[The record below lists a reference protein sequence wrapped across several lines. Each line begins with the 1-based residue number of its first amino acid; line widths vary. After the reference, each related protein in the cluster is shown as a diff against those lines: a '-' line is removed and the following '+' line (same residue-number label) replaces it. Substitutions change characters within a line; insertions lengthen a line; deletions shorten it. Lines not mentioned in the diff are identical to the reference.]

1 MARTKTWKALE
12 RHVAKTFGGQRVGNR
27 GTNTEDVSHG
37 WLSVE
42 CKHRASI
49 PSWLKLAMWQARTNA
64 AADKL
69 PVVILHESGARHTD
83 NLVVI
88 RMADFQEWF
97 GEDAPIDD
105 SCADSSQAAD
115 SAAGELYAEGC
126 TE

>member
-1 MARTKTWKALE
+1 MARTKTWKNTE
-12 RHVAKTFGGQRVGNR
+12 RHVAKAFGGQRVGNSGR
-27 GTNTEDVSHG
+27 NTEDVSHG
-37 WLSVE
+37 WLSCEV
-42 CKHRASI
+42 KHRDVL

-69 PVVILHESGARHTD
+69 PVVILHESGQRHTD

-105 SCADSSQAAD
+105 S
-115 SAAGELYAEGC
+115 AAGELYAEGC
-126 TE
+126 TQ

>member
-1 MARTKTWKALE
+1 MARTKTWKATE
-12 RHVAKTFGGQRVGNR
+12 RMTARMLGGQRVGNR

-42 CKHRASI
+42 CKHRKEI

-105 SCADSSQAAD
+105 V
-115 SAAGELYAEGC
+115 ELEPTSEPFPSVYDYVEGC
-126 TE
+126 KP

>member
-1 MARTKTWKALE
+1 VARTKTWKATE
-12 RHVAKTFGGQRVGNR
+12 RHVAKAFGGQRVGNR

-42 CKHRASI
+42 CKHRKEI

-69 PVVILHESGARHTD
+69 PVVILHESGQRHTD

-105 SCADSSQAAD
+105 S
-115 SAAGELYAEGC
+115 AAGELYAEGC

>member
-1 MARTKTWKALE
+1 MARTKTWKNTE
-12 RHVAKTFGGQRVGNR
+12 RQTAKMLGGQRVGNR

-42 CKHRASI
+42 CKHRKEI

-97 GEDAPIDD
+97 GEDAQIDD
-105 SCADSSQAAD
+105 SV
-115 SAAGELYAEGC
+115 AGELYAEGC
-126 TE
+126 TQ